1 MVCYLIGAG
10 EVPRILPSPTEGD
23 LVIAADGGLT
33 HAIALGLTPDVI
45 VGDFDSLG
53 YVPTGAE
60 VITLPVEKDMTDM
73 AAAMEIGRA
82 RGYRDFYLSG
92 GTGGRP
98 DHTYAN
104 YQLLAACAS
113 RGEHAVLFGGTQ
125 HATAIADGGGLRFP
139 ASGEE
144 TLSVFAACGDAR
156 GVTETGVCYPL
167 AGATLRATDPLGVSN
182 RRLAGAV
189 TEITV
194 AHGTLLIFFEGEVLP
209 DFS

>member
-10 EVPRILPSPTEGD
+10 EAPRTLPPPTAGD
-23 LVIAADGGLT
+23 LVIAADAGLALAAT
-33 HAIALGLTPDVI
+33 LGLTPDII

-60 VITLPVEKDMTDM
+60 VITLPVEKDVTDM
-73 AAAMEIGRA
+73 AAALEIGRA
-82 RGYRDFYLSG
+82 RGYRDFYLAG

-125 HATAIADGGGLRFP
+125 HATAIADGGALRLP

-144 TLSVFAACGDAR
+144 TLSVFAACGDAH
-156 GVTETGVCYPL
+156 GVTETGVYYPL
-167 AGATLRATDPLGVSN
+167 AGATLHATDPLGVSN
-182 RRLAGAV
+182 YRLAGAV

-194 AHGTLLIFFEGEVLP
+194 ARGTLLILFEGEVLP